1 MQMVQG
7 YAQQLDVAQR
17 LQTDEAFAARLTKY
31 MEQYQFMMQQAQ
43 NAQIGRIG
51 TAPADL
57 LPTGFL
63 PVCSQYNYGLGNR
76 GLTLGAASSKALSVR
91 RKSLVA
97 KSMEPVR
104 EGLKEVEAEVYL
116 SG

>member
-1 MQMVQG
+1 
-7 YAQQLDVAQR
+7 
-17 LQTDEAFAARLTKY
+17 
-31 MEQYQFMMQQAQ
+31 
-43 NAQIGRIG
+43 
-51 TAPADL
+51 
-57 LPTGFL
+57 
-63 PVCSQYNYGLGNR
+63 
-76 GLTLGAASSKALSVR
+76 LGAASSKALSVR